1 MQGTIRFELREEKIQ
16 KSGKAPIGIIYSVK
30 GQRKRLSTGQVIY
43 PFNWD
48 GKAQKGVY
56 LPLKEVKRKA
66 PELPNDLMLTDIE
79 IKEIN
84 SELDAISLQIDKIE
98 RGYLKDQVAFSS
110 EMVVTQLKGKS
121 PEALKVEEANKYIF
135 NFIDRYLEEESTSR
149 SKGSLSVYRQLK
161 VHLEA
166 YEKHRKYRIVFAD
179 LNPQFFQSF
188 AKYLI
193 EHRGIANTTMQKQLR
208 TLKTFLGY
216 AKKNK
221 VAIDESYK
229 DYKIERENL
238 DVFTLTKKEFDALY
252 SLDLS
257 NNIRLSKIRDV
268 FCFACVTGLRY
279 SDLKQ
284 LKREHVKKTEIVL
297 TMIKTKDK
305 LHIPLSKYSQEI
317 LNKYLNDYY
326 PLPVISAA
334 NMNLYV
340 KELGKLADIIEP
352 TEKVR
357 FKGIKRVT
365 EVKPKY
371 EFITVHTG
379 RKTFV
384 TLSLELGMTAEE
396 VMAITGHR
404 DYKSF
409 KRYVNVTNE
418 RKKQVIAEAWGA
430 IK

>member
-30 GQRKRLSTGQVIY
+30 GQRKRFSTGQLIY

-48 GKAQKGVY
+48 GKAQKGIY
-56 LPLKEVKRKA
+56 LPFKEVKKKV
-66 PELPNDLMLTDIE
+66 PELLSDLMLTDFE

-84 SELDAISLQIDKIE
+84 NELDAITLQIDKIE
-98 RGYLKDQVAFSS
+98 RDYLKDQISFSS
-110 EMVVTQLKGKS
+110 EMVLTRLKGKS
-121 PEALKVEEANKYIF
+121 PEVLKVEEANKYIF
-135 NFIDRYLEEESTSR
+135 NFIDRYLEEESKSR

-179 LNPQFFQSF
+179 INPQFFKSF
-188 AKYLI
+188 ANYLI

-221 VAIDESYK
+221 VVIDESYK
-229 DYKIERENL
+229 DYKIKRESL
-238 DVFTLTKKEFDALY
+238 DVFTLTKNEFHALY
-252 SLDLS
+252 NLDLS
-257 NNIRLSKIRDV
+257 NNLRLDKVRDV
-268 FCFACVTGLRY
+268 FCFACVTGLRF

-284 LKREHVKKTEIVL
+284 LKWEHIKETEIVL
-297 TMIKTKDK
+297 TSIKTKDIV
-305 LHIPLSKYSQEI
+305 HIPLSKYSQEI
-317 LNKYLNDYY
+317 LNKHLNDHY
-326 PLPVISAA
+326 PLPVIAAA
-334 NMNLYV
+334 NLNLYV
-340 KELGKLADIIEP
+340 KELGKLAGIVEP

-357 FKGIKRVT
+357 FKGIQRVA

-371 EFITVHTG
+371 EFITIHTG

-418 RKKQVIAEAWGA
+418 RKKQVIAQAWGA